1 MCFAQGTVPEKRVGG
16 LLFLTC
22 CAPQEAAAGQLCPG
36 SRRAPPHSFEEAGG
50 ARKGWSSEN
59 DSQSSG
65 CALLNLQTESSGGP
79 GLAPQNWWVLDQS
92 I

>member
-1 MCFAQGTVPEKRVGG
+1 AVRHKRPLRASCAQVP
-16 LLFLTC
+16 
-22 CAPQEAAAGQLCPG
+22 
-36 SRRAPPHSFEEAGG
+36 RRAPPHSFEEAGG